1 VHDFEFMPVR
11 HFGNQSFG
19 GLKSLIVLDRHV
31 ISRAEH
37 GIDLVQVEDRANER
51 IARWKLPLAGLLL

>member
-19 GLKSLIVLDRHV
+19 GLNSLIVPNRHV
-31 ISRAEH
+31 ISRAGH
-37 GIDLVQVEDRANER
+37 GIDLIQV
-51 IARWKLPLAGLLL
+51 